1 MVFCGWTPKTTGER
15 EKGEVGGGGES
26 AWGREGNEV
35 KVMKG
40 RGKRKERK
48 REGMR
53 AERGKEGEKEARE
66 EGRERGEGERG
77 VGRRD
82 KRLSTCISLKDIL
95 MDVPPY

>member
-1 MVFCGWTPKTTGER
+1 MCYTVFTDVALVFCGWRPKTTGER

-48 REGMR
+48 RECMR
-53 AERGKEGEKEARE
+53 AERGKEGDKEARE
-66 EGRERGEGERG
+66 EGRERGEERERG
-77 VGRRD
+77 EDEGTERGN
-82 KRLSTCISLKDIL
+82 
-95 MDVPPY
+95 